1 MGDFLEDF
9 NKKCFLGKVIDHM
22 ERKFQDIHQGT
33 GTVREYGEDFNYL
46 RRFVGHHVGEREM
59 IHNF

>member
-1 MGDFLEDF
+1 MGYFLEDF
-9 NKKCFLGKVIDHM
+9 NKMCFLGKVIDHM
-22 ERKFQDIHQGT
+22 ERKFWDIHQGT
-33 GTVREYGEDFNYL
+33 RTVRKYGEYFNYL